1 MLGFV
6 PTIGQ
11 VLDDSFIADSRSSL
25 FPVLC
30 TGAESFSGTQYQT
43 VPYRLTFTRLLCLN
57 GKGQSEN
64 QHCNNTTTSKRE
76 ISLARRPNQY
86 HITENR
92 KEAETSKRQK
102 YPL

>member
-1 MLGFV
+1 
-6 PTIGQ
+6 
-11 VLDDSFIADSRSSL
+11 LDVGNVFIRS
-25 FPVLC
+25 PKH
-30 TGAESFSGTQYQT
+30 
-43 VPYRLTFTRLLCLN
+43 RLLLPSQCLN
-57 GKGQSEN
+57 GKEQSEN
-64 QHCNNTTTSKRE
+64 QHCNNTTSKRE